1 MTQENSS
8 NFKSYLQ
15 LHFIVIIWGF
25 TAILGLLISISPL
38 ATVFFRTTLASA
50 GLAVIVLVNKKK
62 LKVPRRDF
70 YLMALVGGLLASHWI
85 LFFLSARLS
94 TASVCLAGLS
104 TTSLWTS
111 FIEPF
116 INKRK
121 INWIEV
127 SLGAFAIIGLYI
139 IFRFEVDHTE
149 GLLLSLAAAILA
161 ALFTITNS
169 HLTKRQDPTVITF
182 YEMCCA
188 AVFTTLF
195 ILVAPSEAWNYAAF
209 WPNGLNDWLWII
221 LLSMVCT
228 VYPYI
233 GATRL
238 MKHFSAY
245 MINLTVNLEPV
256 YGIVL
261 AYLIFGDKE
270 KMTTGFYT
278 GTLIILSTVFIY
290 PLLTKTFT
298 KPESQFKASK

>member
-1 MTQENSS
+1 MTEGNPSS
-8 NFKSYLQ
+8 LKSYLQ

-25 TAILGLLISISPL
+25 TAILGLLISIPPL
-38 ATVFFRTTLASA
+38 AMVFFRTTLAAA
-50 GLAVIVLVNKKK
+50 GLAVVVFVSKKN
-62 LKVPRRDF
+62 LKVPRKDL
-70 YLMALVGGLLASHWI
+70 YLMALVGGLLAAHWI
-85 LFFLSARLS
+85 LFFLSARVS

-111 FIEPF
+111 FIEPLL
-116 INKRK
+116 NKKK

-127 SLGAFAIIGLYI
+127 TLGAFAIVGLYI
-139 IFRFEVDHTE
+139 IFRFEINHTE

-169 HLTKRQDPTVITF
+169 HLTKRQDATVITF

-188 AVFTTLF
+188 AIFTTVFVL
-195 ILVAPSEAWNYAAF
+195 LLPSEEWQDTSF
-209 WPNGLNDWLWII
+209 WPAGLNDWLWIL

-238 MKHFSAY
+238 MKQFSAY

-261 AYLIFGDKE
+261 AYLIFGEKE
-270 KMTTGFYT
+270 KMTPGFYA
-278 GTLIILSTVFIY
+278 GTLTILSTVFLY
-290 PLLTKTFT
+290 PILTKTF
-298 KPESQFKASK
+298 KRQ

>member
-1 MTQENSS
+1 MTAGNPSS
-8 NFKSYLQ
+8 YKSYLQ

-38 ATVFFRTTLASA
+38 AMVFFRTTLAA
-50 GLAVIVLVNKKK
+50 LGLAVVVLVNKKN
-62 LKVPRRDF
+62 LKVPRKDF
-70 YLMALVGGLLASHWI
+70 YLMVLVGGLLASHWI
-85 LFFLSARLS
+85 LFFLSARVS

-116 INKRK
+116 INKKK

-127 SLGAFAIIGLYI
+127 TLGTFAIVGLYI
-139 IFRFEVDHTE
+139 IFRFEIDHTE
-149 GLLLSLAAAILA
+149 GILLSLAAAILA

-169 HLTKRQDPTVITF
+169 HLTKRQDAAVITF

-195 ILVAPSEAWNYAAF
+195 VLLMPAGDGSNTLF
-209 WPNGLNDWLWII
+209 WPNGLNDWLWIL

-233 GATRL
+233 VATRL
-238 MKHFSAY
+238 MKQFSAY

-261 AYLIFGDKE
+261 AYLIFGEKE
-270 KMTTGFYT
+270 KMTPGFYA
-278 GTLIILSTVFIY
+278 GTLIILSTVFLY
-290 PLLTKTFT
+290 PLLIKTF
-298 KPESQFKASK
+298 KRQ